1 MNQTLK
7 KIIILILGFYIFWV
21 LGVPAIFS
29 RVLPVVCENL
39 TYNSDY
45 NIEVKKPRLIL
56 TPLPLAVI
64 KADELCIKQKN
75 QEDAAKIKN
84 PKIKI
89 RLLPLLSGKV
99 HINKISAKE
108 IYLSTKIAEEPV
120 LDKDF
125 VKNIY
130 KSKIQL
136 DGVKVENFKIEFF
149 QKEVNSPVVYSGKN
163 VHYRKNG
170 RYIKININSLLEAD
184 GRKSEIITNLYLPKN
199 NDVRKSKINVKVSNV
214 NISPLGAYL
223 KNYLPDDFVNLF
235 GIIDII
241 IDKNH
246 MYGMFKNCAIIL
258 KDSSKSIIFPETLE
272 VISDFNITRQTI
284 KILNSVLKSQNIN
297 INFDGTISNYLD
309 KSLPDFNLNF
319 HIDKSRVEDL
329 INMLPA
335 IRAEEF
341 DVYKL
346 KKYKFYGDI
355 IGNLNI
361 KGHNIEPL
369 INGDIFINNGILTK
383 PIKDTK
389 GATIKLE
396 FLGKYLNYDAFVPA
410 SQSEKVWVKGGVEL
424 YNIKYADLRVW
435 STPNVDLAVAQ
446 EKVVPI
452 HEILNFVIGPVPIMD
467 IKGTGNIDITVKGN
481 RKNPHVWGNL
491 NFKDV
496 TTYFTDIP
504 DIIMKKGN
512 AVLNFNDE
520 NVQFKLSDGILNN
533 KPLSID
539 GTCNLSGKFDFD
551 VSSKNQEISYLYNAL
566 MNSKELIKDVKL
578 MLPKLDKISGPA
590 NFNIK
595 VYGAVKYIEDLKYN
609 ENFFTKGHLDFLGNS
624 IGINGVSVNSIEGTA
639 DFDGT
644 NAELDVSSAIGKSNF
659 NSKAIIKNNMAD
671 FVLTSNLLNLSDILS
686 QNSSLPDNLG
696 NIFINLNAKY
706 KGRIDN
712 IEYNNIDMT
721 ANILKTGKQNKLQI
735 KSGDVSLK
743 KGKLSINNIHGN
755 FVDSGSSFDLNV
767 IIDNIFAKPL
777 YYGNVALKDFELSI
791 LNTLSEYSVLPQ
803 DIRNLINLI
812 KFEKGKINLNAV
824 LRNNSINASTNL
836 GGIAFVYL
844 PQNISVKIVN
854 GSLYARKNYV
864 GLNKINMLADDMPIL
879 IDGEISNLFGK
890 PDFNILIN
898 TKPKQYFVDKYIN
911 NTQIYPI
918 KLKGDIILKSQIKG
932 TNDNINIKSSANL
945 AKDSSIYYLGATIG
959 DVENGI
965 ELNLDTDVIKQKF
978 LKIKEFSYDKLIAS
992 QGTRQTRLNMLKAS
1006 GGVELKKDDLNFQD
1020 FKIKTQK
1027 PTDAR
1032 IFNIIFRKPNI
1043 KQGQFTSDL
1052 KLNGYLSNP
1061 KIIGTF
1067 HIFETNIP
1075 FMDTVMK
1082 NITFIFK
1089 DKTIDISSTGEVLG
1103 NEIKF
1108 KGTFKNKFTTPYY
1121 VETAE
1126 LYTKVLDLNYII
1138 NKLKMSQVD
1147 EHTAFN
1153 SLDKFD
1159 FNNLIIKKL
1168 KMNANGIKLR
1178 NLIAENVEANASLDE
1193 KHQLSINNFSFDV
1206 AHGSLSGD
1214 FGYNIATYNSNLK
1227 LKANDIN
1234 ANDISYAI
1242 FDLNNQ
1248 IYGNLTGN
1256 IQVSCIGSEFSK
1268 CMETLNG
1275 TTDFKVTNGR
1285 MPKLGSLEYLLK
1297 AGNLIKGGLTGLS
1310 INSVIDIITPLKTGD
1325 FSTINGNIRISD
1337 GIAKNLEITTEGK
1350 DLNLYIS
1357 GNYNFATS
1365 IADMEVFGLLS
1376 KNISTMFGPI
1386 GNVSIN
1392 TLFNVIPGVNLEK
1405 DSPILKNINKIP
1417 GIEISSKSFRKFIA
1431 EIKGNINGD
1440 NYVKSFKWIN

>member
-1 MNQTLK
+1 
-7 KIIILILGFYIFWV
+7 
-21 LGVPAIFS
+21 
-29 RVLPVVCENL
+29 
-39 TYNSDY
+39 
-45 NIEVKKPRLIL
+45 
-56 TPLPLAVI
+56 
-64 KADELCIKQKN
+64 
-75 QEDAAKIKN
+75 
-84 PKIKI
+84 
-89 RLLPLLSGKV
+89 
-99 HINKISAKE
+99 
-108 IYLSTKIAEEPV
+108 
-120 LDKDF
+120 
-125 VKNIY
+125 
-130 KSKIQL
+130 
-136 DGVKVENFKIEFF
+136 
-149 QKEVNSPVVYSGKN
+149 
-163 VHYRKNG
+163 
-170 RYIKININSLLEAD
+170 
-184 GRKSEIITNLYLPKN
+184 
-199 NDVRKSKINVKVSNV
+199 
-214 NISPLGAYL
+214 
-223 KNYLPDDFVNLF
+223 
-235 GIIDII
+235 
-241 IDKNH
+241 
-246 MYGMFKNCAIIL
+246 
-258 KDSSKSIIFPETLE
+258 
-272 VISDFNITRQTI
+272 
-284 KILNSVLKSQNIN
+284 
-297 INFDGTISNYLD
+297 
-309 KSLPDFNLNF
+309 
-319 HIDKSRVEDL
+319 
-329 INMLPA
+329 
-335 IRAEEF
+335 
-341 DVYKL
+341 
-346 KKYKFYGDI
+346 
-355 IGNLNI
+355 
-361 KGHNIEPL
+361 
-369 INGDIFINNGILTK
+369 
-383 PIKDTK
+383 
-389 GATIKLE
+389 
-396 FLGKYLNYDAFVPA
+396 
-410 SQSEKVWVKGGVEL
+410 
-424 YNIKYADLRVW
+424 
-435 STPNVDLAVAQ
+435 
-446 EKVVPI
+446 
-452 HEILNFVIGPVPIMD
+452 
-467 IKGTGNIDITVKGN
+467 
-481 RKNPHVWGNL
+481 
-491 NFKDV
+491 
-496 TTYFTDIP
+496 
-504 DIIMKKGN
+504 
-512 AVLNFNDE
+512 
-520 NVQFKLSDGILNN
+520 
-533 KPLSID
+533 
-539 GTCNLSGKFDFD
+539 
-551 VSSKNQEISYLYNAL
+551 
-566 MNSKELIKDVKL
+566 
-578 MLPKLDKISGPA
+578 
-590 NFNIK
+590 
-595 VYGAVKYIEDLKYN
+595 
-609 ENFFTKGHLDFLGNS
+609 
-624 IGINGVSVNSIEGTA
+624 
-639 DFDGT
+639 
-644 NAELDVSSAIGKSNF
+644 
-659 NSKAIIKNNMAD
+659 
-671 FVLTSNLLNLSDILS
+671 
-686 QNSSLPDNLG
+686 
-696 NIFINLNAKY
+696 
-706 KGRIDN
+706 
-712 IEYNNIDMT
+712 
-721 ANILKTGKQNKLQI
+721 
-735 KSGDVSLK
+735 
-743 KGKLSINNIHGN
+743 
-755 FVDSGSSFDLNV
+755 
-767 IIDNIFAKPL
+767 
-777 YYGNVALKDFELSI
+777 
-791 LNTLSEYSVLPQ
+791 
-803 DIRNLINLI
+803 
-812 KFEKGKINLNAV
+812 
-824 LRNNSINASTNL
+824 
-836 GGIAFVYL
+836 
-844 PQNISVKIVN
+844 
-854 GSLYARKNYV
+854 
-864 GLNKINMLADDMPIL
+864 MLADDMPIL